1 MVRQQ
6 WVIICKWVGGGDAF
20 VDLKEINARC
30 GSGFGGIES
39 FQRSAFSF
47 QFVQPANSASA
58 ECRVKD
64 RYEMSVRQW
73 WVILCK
79 WVGGGEAVCDLKD
92 LKDQVAAD
100 LGGFLVFWCSV
111 G

>member
-1 MVRQQ
+1 
-6 WVIICKWVGGGDAF
+6 
-20 VDLKEINARC
+20 LKERVARIW
-30 GSGFGGIES
+30 GDLVVLTS
-39 FQRSAFSF
+39 FQLSDFSF